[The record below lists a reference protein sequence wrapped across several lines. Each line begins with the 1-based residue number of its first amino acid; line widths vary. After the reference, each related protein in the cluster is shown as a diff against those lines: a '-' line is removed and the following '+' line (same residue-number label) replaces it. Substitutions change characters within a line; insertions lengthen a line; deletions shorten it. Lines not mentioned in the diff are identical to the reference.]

1 MGILRSTTR
10 RASGLLIGLAVA
22 LTALV
27 AVLALGTALFNPFRT
42 ETVDRSGPTVV
53 ERIRELEEFTAAQ
66 AEFVQD
72 VDIESDAKYVPDAIK
87 GERVVAIAE
96 GSVRATVDLGGLD
109 AGAVT
114 VSEDG
119 TSILLTLPPPVLQD
133 AEVEESTTR
142 IVARQ
147 RGVLDRIG
155 DLVSANPYD
164 DGDLYAAAEAK
175 LNAAAGDSDLETT
188 ARANTEAW
196 LETFLGAVGFDQVT
210 VSWAESPA

>member
-1 MGILRSTTR
+1 MGMLRSTTR
-10 RASGLLIGLAVA
+10 RATGLLIGLAVA
-22 LTALV
+22 LTAVV
-27 AVLALGTALFNPFRT
+27 AVLALGVALFNPFRT
-42 ETVDRSGPTVV
+42 ETVDRSGPAVV

-96 GSVRATVDLGGLD
+96 GSVRATVDFGDLD
-109 AGAVT
+109 ADTVT

-119 TSILLTLPPPVLQD
+119 TSIALALPPPVLQD
-133 AEVEESTTR
+133 AEVEESSTR

-175 LNAAAGDSDLETT
+175 LNAAADESDIEAT

-196 LETFLGAVGFDQVT
+196 LETFLAAAGFDQVA
-210 VSWAESPA
+210 VSWTESPV